1 MKAIILVGG
10 EGTRLRPLTC
20 QIPKAMVPIVNRPF
34 LEQVVKHLKSHGVDT
49 IILTLCYLPE
59 RIQSYFGDGSKFG
72 VKMVYIEEKAP
83 LGTAGAVKNSEMLLM
98 DGPFYVLNGDVYTD
112 LDMTAMLKAH
122 LANKAAATIA
132 LTPVEDVTMY
142 GVVETLRGGKVQRFV
157 EKPRPDEVNTN
168 MINAG
173 TYILEP
179 SVLHNIPPGIP
190 FSFERQLFPSLLSQ
204 KQRVFGFPSHG
215 YWIDIG
221 KPEKYLELNYR
232 LLTDPDRGG
241 KPAAGEGTPGEII
254 GKASS
259 VHLSAVIEGP
269 VAIGESCTIEADVMI
284 KGPSAIGNGCCIGRG
299 ARLDRVILWDNVRIG
314 ANAKLENCVVASN
327 CLVNDNCCVG
337 AGCVVG
343 PGVTVAPD
351 CVVKSGAQV
360 WPGTIVS

>member
-20 QIPKAMVPIVNRPF
+20 QIPKAMVPVVNRPF
-34 LEQVVKHLKSHGVDT
+34 LEQVVERLKSHGIDT

-59 RIQSYFGDGSKFG
+59 RIQSYFGDGSRFG

-83 LGTAGAVKNSEMLLM
+83 LGTAGAVKNAESLL
-98 DGPFYVLNGDVYTD
+98 DSPFFVLNGDIFSD
-112 LDMTAMLKAH
+112 LDYTAMMALHRDRGAV
-122 LANKAAATIA
+122 ATIA
-132 LTPVEDVTMY
+132 LTPVQDVTMY
-142 GVVETLRGGKVQRFV
+142 GVVETADGGKVERFV
-157 EKPRPDEVNTN
+157 EKPKPDEVNTN

-179 SVLHNIPPGIP
+179 SVLHNVPPGIP

-204 KQRVFGFPSHG
+204 KQRVFGFPSYG

-232 LLTDPDRGG
+232 LLTDPDPGDKR
-241 KPAAGEGTPGEII
+241 AAGAGTPGVRI
-254 GKASS
+254 GKGSS
-259 VHLSAVIEGP
+259 VHLSAVLEGP
-269 VAIGESCTIEADVMI
+269 ITIGEGCTIEADVMI
-284 KGPSAIGNGCCIGRG
+284 KGPSAVGSGCRIGRG
-299 ARLDRVILWDNVRIG
+299 ARLDRVILWDNVSIG
-314 ANAKLENCVVASN
+314 ANANLEHCVVASN

-337 AGCVVG
+337 AGCIMG

-360 WPGTIVS
+360 WPGTVVS